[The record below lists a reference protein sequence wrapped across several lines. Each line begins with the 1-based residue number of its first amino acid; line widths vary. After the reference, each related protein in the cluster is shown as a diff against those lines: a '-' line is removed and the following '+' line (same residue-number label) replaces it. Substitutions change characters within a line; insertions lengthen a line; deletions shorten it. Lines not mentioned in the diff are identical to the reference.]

1 MKYIIFEDFSG
12 HAVPVLFP
20 DRIRHEEL
28 REVIPYSKVLSAGYV
43 SSLDGDFRCH
53 GESKE
58 LDARARPEDDA
69 VIAGHF
75 RD

>member
-12 HAVPVLFP
+12 QAVPLLFP

-43 SSLDGDFRCH
+43 AADGGGFRCH

-58 LDARARPEDDA
+58 LDARARPQDGEI
-69 VIAGHF
+69 IAGHF

>member
-12 HAVPVLFP
+12 HSVPLLFP

-28 REVIPYSKVLSAGYV
+28 REVIPYSKVVSAGYV
-43 SSLDGDFRCH
+43 SSLEGNYRCH
-53 GESKE
+53 GEAKE
-58 LDARARPEDDA
+58 LEARSRPEDA
-69 VIAGHF
+69 EIIAGHF